1 MKKQN
6 LSRDKHTYFSSLSE
20 QELKNLLITDF
31 QSVDGEILTAEDI
44 DMILGIILAR
54 ESIAGIPTES
64 DVEKSW
70 KFFVENYLPLAE
82 QGITLY
88 DYPTNSFQPK
98 RKEKKNLFRVKNIAA
113 ASLIF
118 CIAFGA
124 FSTTTNARELFAHVA
139 NWTKDTFWFSHSE
152 EKEDIHSS
160 LKAEFDTVFSPT
172 EVPEYLLPTWLPDHF
187 TKKTEDGYTSKTEIF
202 KMFLYEDN
210 SSSDFFSIS
219 VSYLLSNPT
228 VIYEKDTED
237 VVIYQKDGIDYYI
250 MSNLNTITAIWKVD
264 SFECQISGNI
274 EREDLIKMIDSIP
287 SL

>member
-6 LSRDKHTYFSSLSE
+6 LSKDKHTYFSSLSE
-20 QELKNLLITDF
+20 QELKNLLMTDF
-31 QSVDGEILTAEDI
+31 QSIDGEILTAEDI
-44 DMILGIILAR
+44 DMILGIILER
-54 ESIAGIPTES
+54 EKIAGIPTEN

-82 QGITLY
+82 QGTTLY
-88 DYPTNSFQPK
+88 DYPKDALQPK
-98 RKEKKNLFRVKNIAA
+98 RHEKKKIFRGKNIAA
-113 ASLIF
+113 ASLVF

-124 FSTTTNARELFAHVA
+124 FSTTTNARELFAHMA

-152 EKEDIHSS
+152 EANVS
-160 LKAEFDTVFSPT
+160 LKAEFDTVFSPM
-172 EVPEYLLPTWLPDHF
+172 EIPEYLLPTWIPDHF
-187 TKKTEDGYTSKTEIF
+187 MKVSESGYDLKGQKQKSF
-202 KMFLYEDN
+202 FYESD

-219 VSYLLSNPT
+219 VSYLRSNPT
-228 VIYEKDTED
+228 VIYEKDTEE
-237 VVIYQKDGIDYYI
+237 VVIYQKDGVDYYI
-250 MSNLNTITAIWKVD
+250 MSNLNTITAVWKVG

>member
-6 LSRDKHTYFSSLSE
+6 LSKDKHTYFSSLSE
-20 QELKNLLITDF
+20 QELKNLLMTDF
-31 QSVDGEILTAEDI
+31 QSIDGEILTVEDI
-44 DMILGIILAR
+44 DMILGIILER
-54 ESIAGIPTES
+54 EKIAGIPTEN

-82 QGITLY
+82 QGTTLY
-88 DYPTNSFQPK
+88 DYPKDAFQPK
-98 RKEKKNLFRVKNIAA
+98 HHEKKKIFRGKNIAA
-113 ASLIF
+113 ALLVF

-124 FSTTTNARELFAHVA
+124 FSTTTNARELFSHIA
-139 NWTKDTFWFSHSE
+139 NWTKDTFWFSYSE
-152 EKEDIHSS
+152 EANVS
-160 LKAEFDTVFSPT
+160 LKAEFDTVFSPM
-172 EVPEYLLPTWLPDHF
+172 EIPEYLLPTWIPDHF
-187 TKKTEDGYTSKTEIF
+187 IKVSESGYDLKGQKQKSF
-202 KMFLYEDN
+202 FYESD

-228 VIYEKDTED
+228 VIYEKDAGD

-250 MSNLNTITAIWKVD
+250 MSNLNTITAVWKVD